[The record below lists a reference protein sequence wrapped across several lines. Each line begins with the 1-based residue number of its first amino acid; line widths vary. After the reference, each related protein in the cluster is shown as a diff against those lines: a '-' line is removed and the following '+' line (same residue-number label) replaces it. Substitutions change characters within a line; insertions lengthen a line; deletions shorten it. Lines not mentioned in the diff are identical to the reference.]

1 MSFEQ
6 SLKGG
11 HPNSLGNTLEVVD
24 TVLGNTDKMEDLF
37 LCYQSDD
44 ETVRLRTS
52 NAFKRIFRAK
62 PDLFNKW
69 KQRFIKEV
77 AEIDQP
83 SAKWTSIQ
91 VFNELFD
98 QMDEKEK
105 TQSVE
110 ICLRY
115 LRNEED
121 WIVINQSLNFMRNHL
136 ERFDFKDPEMMKLL
150 KNFVNDERKSISKNA
165 DILELGVPHNTP
177 VADGSQIQTSS
188 YRAIKNG
195 IKMSDIFKIVK
206 DFKNR
211 IKISQLY

>member
-11 HPNSLGNTLEVVD
+11 HPNSLGITLEVVD
-24 TVLGNTDKMEDLF
+24 AVLGNTDKMEDLF

-52 NAFKRIFRAK
+52 NVFKRIFRAK
-62 PDLFNKW
+62 LELFKQW
-69 KQRFIKEV
+69 KKRFIKEV

-83 SAKWTSIQ
+83 SAKWTSIKIL
-91 VFNELFD
+91 NELFD
-98 QMDEKEK
+98 QLDEKEK

-121 WIVINQSLNFMRNHL
+121 WIVINQSLNFIRNHL

-150 KNFVNDERKSISKNA
+150 KNFVDDERKSISKNA
-165 DILELGVPHNTP
+165 EKL
-177 VADGSQIQTSS
+177 
-188 YRAIKNG
+188 
-195 IKMSDIFKIVK
+195 
-206 DFKNR
+206 
-211 IKISQLY
+211 IKILR

>member
-24 TVLGNTDKMEDLF
+24 VVLGNTDKMEDLF

-62 PDLFNKW
+62 PELFNKW

-83 SAKWTSIQ
+83 SAKWTTIQ
-91 VFNELFD
+91 ILNELFD
-98 QMDEKEK
+98 QLDEKEK

-136 ERFDFKDPEMMKLL
+136 EQFDSKDPEMMKLL
-150 KNFVNDERKSISKNA
+150 NLFVDEERKSISKNA
-165 DILELGVPHNTP
+165 E
-177 VADGSQIQTSS
+177 
-188 YRAIKNG
+188 
-195 IKMSDIFKIVK
+195 KI
-206 DFKNR
+206 
-211 IKISQLY
+211 IKILP

>member
-11 HPNSLGNTLEVVD
+11 HQNYLGNTLEVVNV
-24 TVLGNTDKMEDLF
+24 VLNNTDKMEDLF

-62 PDLFNKW
+62 PELFKQW
-69 KQRFIKEV
+69 KKRLIKEV
-77 AEIDQP
+77 SDIDQP
-83 SAKWTSIQ
+83 YAKWTTIQ
-91 VFNELFD
+91 ILNELFD
-98 QMDEKEK
+98 QLDEKEK

-115 LRNEED
+115 LRNEKD
-121 WIVINQSLNFMRNHL
+121 WIVINQSLNFMKNHL

-150 KNFVNDERKSISKNA
+150 NFFVDDERNSISKNA
-165 DILELGVPHNTP
+165 EKLIQILP
-177 VADGSQIQTSS
+177 
-188 YRAIKNG
+188 
-195 IKMSDIFKIVK
+195 
-206 DFKNR
+206 
-211 IKISQLY
+211 

>member
-24 TVLGNTDKMEDLF
+24 VVLGNTDKMEDLL

-62 PDLFNKW
+62 PELFNKW

-83 SAKWTSIQ
+83 SAKWTTIQ
-91 VFNELFD
+91 ILNELFD
-98 QMDEKEK
+98 QLDEKEK

-121 WIVINQSLNFMRNHL
+121 WIVINQS
-136 ERFDFKDPEMMKLL
+136 
-150 KNFVNDERKSISKNA
+150 
-165 DILELGVPHNTP
+165 
-177 VADGSQIQTSS
+177 
-188 YRAIKNG
+188 
-195 IKMSDIFKIVK
+195 
-206 DFKNR
+206 
-211 IKISQLY
+211 

>member
-1 MSFEQ
+1 MSFEK

-24 TVLGNTDKMEDLF
+24 VVLGNTDKMEDLF

-62 PDLFNKW
+62 PDLFKNW
-69 KQRFIKEV
+69 KKRFIKEI
-77 AEIDQP
+77 AEIDQA
-83 SAKWTSIQ
+83 STKWTTIQ
-91 VFNELFD
+91 ILNELFD
-98 QMDEKEK
+98 QLDEKEK

-121 WIVINQSLNFMRNHL
+121 WIVINQSLNFIMNHL
-136 ERFDFKDPEMMKLL
+136 EWFDFKDPEMKKLL
-150 KNFVNDERKSISKNA
+150 NFFINDERKSISKNA
-165 DILELGVPHNTP
+165 E
-177 VADGSQIQTSS
+177 
-188 YRAIKNG
+188 
-195 IKMSDIFKIVK
+195 KI
-206 DFKNR
+206 
-211 IKISQLY
+211 IKILP

>member
-1 MSFEQ
+1 MSFEK

-24 TVLGNTDKMEDLF
+24 AVLGNTDKMEDLF

-62 PDLFNKW
+62 SELFNKW

-83 SAKWTSIQ
+83 SAKWTTIQ
-91 VFNELFD
+91 ILNELFD
-98 QMDEKEK
+98 QLDEKDK

-115 LRNEED
+115 LRNEKD

-136 ERFDFKDPEMMKLL
+136 ERLDFKDREMMKLL
-150 KNFVNDERKSISKNA
+150 NFFVND
-165 DILELGVPHNTP
+165 
-177 VADGSQIQTSS
+177 
-188 YRAIKNG
+188 
-195 IKMSDIFKIVK
+195 
-206 DFKNR
+206 
-211 IKISQLY
+211 

>member
-24 TVLGNTDKMEDLF
+24 AVLGNTDKLEDLF

-52 NAFKRIFRAK
+52 NDFKRIFRAK
-62 PDLFNKW
+62 PELFNEW
-69 KQRFIKEV
+69 KKRFIKEI

-83 SAKWTSIQ
+83 SAKWTTIQ
-91 VFNELFD
+91 ILDELFD
-98 QMDEKEK
+98 QLDEKEK

-110 ICLRY
+110 ICMRY
-115 LRNEED
+115 LRIEKD

-150 KNFVNDERKSISKNA
+150 NYFVDDKRKSISKNA
-165 DILELGVPHNTP
+165 EKL
-177 VADGSQIQTSS
+177 
-188 YRAIKNG
+188 
-195 IKMSDIFKIVK
+195 
-206 DFKNR
+206 
-211 IKISQLY
+211 IKILP

>member
-11 HPNSLGNTLEVVD
+11 HPNSLGNTLEVVYA
-24 TVLGNTDKMEDLF
+24 VLGNTDKMEDLF

-62 PDLFNKW
+62 PNLFNKW
-69 KQRFIKEV
+69 KHRFIKEV

-83 SAKWTSIQ
+83 SAKWNTIQ
-91 VFNELFD
+91 IFDKLFD
-98 QMDEKEK
+98 QLDDKEK

-121 WIVINQSLNFMRNHL
+121 WIDINQSLNFIRNLL
-136 ERFDFKDPEMMKLL
+136 ERFDFKDPKMMKLL

-165 DILELGVPHNTP
+165 EKL
-177 VADGSQIQTSS
+177 
-188 YRAIKNG
+188 
-195 IKMSDIFKIVK
+195 
-206 DFKNR
+206 
-211 IKISQLY
+211 IKILP